1 MISKLAEKISDAI
14 FDQCIELMTG
24 CSKEQIGAMLERY
37 TEKKKYEKYRISL
50 DEEILKKYGNE
61 KFYDEL
67 CNALLCTP
75 NLDRLISRCMDRSVV
90 DDESEEEFV
99 RAILAQCNLGPGEMS
114 EARDCIKYISD
125 KTFGSFNH
133 LWDAENIKLK
143 NIIIRQTEKTL
154 EEIRNLRRE
163 ILEMQEK
170 SDKLPEQE
178 FYWLWKQSQIAAS
191 CHADDEANIHE
202 QLLIFLDKQIAEGL
216 FDELC
221 AALPGPVEGVD
232 KTLPEFMCEGS
243 HDRPPLFCAQVMV
256 WLSRAYL
263 GRTGRTNRKLLDHC
277 RIRNYIERAEEI
289 VNACSADAVIDIEY
303 AAECETVCEEL
314 AAEINAVREQLEYME
329 RELMRK
335 SPAVKVNQDNDAFA
349 VFEPV
354 FSGCFDSVTGQDES
368 KLNDLEL
375 NIFQLAD
382 SGLSNGNAQIFL
394 AEILPT
400 ADISLSEEEGIVG
413 FQWIGEEQFRQMI
426 REGEI
431 TDGFTLS
438 AYARLLSAGV

>member
-1 MISKLAEKISDAI
+1 
-14 FDQCIELMTG
+14 
-24 CSKEQIGAMLERY
+24 
-37 TEKKKYEKYRISL
+37 
-50 DEEILKKYGNE
+50 
-61 KFYDEL
+61 
-67 CNALLCTP
+67 
-75 NLDRLISRCMDRSVV
+75 
-90 DDESEEEFV
+90 
-99 RAILAQCNLGPGEMS
+99 
-114 EARDCIKYISD
+114 
-125 KTFGSFNH
+125 
-133 LWDAENIKLK
+133 
-143 NIIIRQTEKTL
+143 
-154 EEIRNLRRE
+154 
-163 ILEMQEK
+163 
-170 SDKLPEQE
+170 
-178 FYWLWKQSQIAAS
+178 
-191 CHADDEANIHE
+191 
-202 QLLIFLDKQIAEGL
+202 
-216 FDELC
+216 
-221 AALPGPVEGVD
+221 
-232 KTLPEFMCEGS
+232 
-243 HDRPPLFCAQVMV
+243 
-256 WLSRAYL
+256 
-263 GRTGRTNRKLLDHC
+263 
-277 RIRNYIERAEEI
+277 
-289 VNACSADAVIDIEY
+289 
-303 AAECETVCEEL
+303 
-314 AAEINAVREQLEYME
+314 ME